1 VGGKRISPKEIEE
14 VILSVPEV
22 VDCTIRGIEDELLGE
37 ALEATIVSNNN
48 LDPEAL
54 KEKILEY
61 CSGKLS
67 SFKIPQKF
75 LFQDNLTVSLTG
87 KKKI

>member
-22 VDCTIRGIEDELLGE
+22 VDCTIRGVEDELLGE
-37 ALEATIVSNNN
+37 ALEAIIVSNNVIN
-48 LDPEAL
+48 EESL
-54 KEKILEY
+54 KEKIQHH
-61 CSGKLS
+61 CSEKLS
-67 SFKIPQKF
+67 AFKIPQQYF
-75 LFQDNLTVSLTG
+75 FQQNLSVSLTG